1 MSLNQSRSDK
11 NDTQFRKPTF
21 SGARSGHSNRSNH
34 RPFNGGRGSRAPA
47 APSTSTANP
56 IPPSNRSYAKVSNT
70 PQGAQPAQSLQN
82 GAPLPSPLPG
92 VSNIPVPPVVAKLAD
107 VPPQKTERPLPKAP
121 SNQPSSTNTVSTL
134 PSTPSKGDGVKGFS
148 LQFGSISAGYMQ
160 VPARTS
166 SAPPKLDEQQRD
178 QAKRDASRAIP
189 SVPLPRGHKPDFAT
203 KEAALVEKPVSQE
216 TNTKPHVKRDVSVT
230 SASPPT
236 PAQKPQPPALPMA
249 GLSMPSPY
257 HQQAPSMHY
266 GGSNQRIQSHGVP
279 SSSLQMPMP
288 MPMPLPMGTPS
299 QGPHQLYVHSLVHP
313 GQNLG
318 YTTQPPTQLPH
329 QPGNVGINMSTQ
341 FNQQPTQFNQQPA
354 GNFGSTRT
362 IVKITHPDT
371 HEELRL
377 GNDGPSPSMSHH
389 TAATQNQPL
398 PPYTANHPMNYY
410 SNTYSSGPPIF
421 PAPSSLPL
429 VGTQSSATTQ
439 GSRFTYPV
447 SQAQSFVF
455 QPSNTFPGKSG
466 VSKLGVDLSF
476 ADHSRG
482 IQNLIP
488 LTQPSS
494 KPVTIKA
501 AGEKAASSTKGL
513 KVTMPSKSDVA
524 SSNQF
529 APAPTSVTV
538 EALIPATLPA
548 SLNTN
553 PRDLAPIPSLDSV
566 SKFKDV
572 MPISTGDIQKQ
583 LSENVDGESNTQ
595 VLKHLDDS
603 SKITTAESSEA
614 KITCSSSEPKDG
626 LSDPARL
633 SPIVTDTTPN
643 ELAVKVSA
651 NLSHPSESGESQ
663 NVMNEAF
670 KQDGPPLCEDIASK
684 SSISNGA
691 EAELPEV
698 LSLDDSKGPEYLAG
712 AGQDNSVKLTGKTE
726 FVGDAIEATQ
736 TNADSDTPI
745 TEGEIMQS
753 KLSDVHDISVS
764 ETSSGLLDGPSPKDF
779 DLSKSSV
786 TDHEVIPVS
795 ANILDANA
803 GLETET
809 VDISR
814 PSSSSSSISGS
825 SKSSL
830 ESTKPK
836 NRGKKKLKELLQKA
850 DALGTTADL
859 YNAYKGPEDK
869 KESIDA
875 SEHEHAD
882 EGNMKEVH
890 TDDANT
896 EESTPKN
903 KYEQSKPEL
912 EDWEDAADI
921 STPKLESSGEG
932 VHDEEVVTTKKYS
945 RDFLLKFSELCPNLP
960 EGFEIMSDVADA
972 LMRVSTPRSDREYP
986 TAGRVVDRAGVGTR
1000 DRRANVTMNADRWN
1014 KQPGPFSPDPRA
1026 DFVHG
1031 NDMSGFQGGRG
1042 PGPNYG
1048 VLRNPRPQGPVQN
1061 VGGILSGPMH
1071 SLGFQGVQRNNPDTD
1086 RWLRGTNFN
1095 KGLMPSPHTTVPVI
1109 HKAERKYE
1117 IGKVTDEEQ
1126 AKQRKLKGILNKLT
1140 PQNFDRL
1147 FEQVKEVNIDNV
1159 TTLTGVISQI
1169 FDKALT
1175 EPTFCEMYA
1184 NFCQH
1189 LASGLPDLSV
1199 DDEKITFRRLLLNKC
1214 QEEFERGEREEQEA
1228 NNADGEGGSEQSE
1241 AVREEM
1247 RVKVRR
1253 RMLGNIRL
1261 IGELYKKRMLTER
1274 IMHECIKK
1282 LLGQYQKPD
1291 EENIEALCKL
1301 MSTIGEMIDHP
1312 KAKEHMDAYFDI
1324 MGQLSNDMKLS
1335 SRVRFMLR
1343 DAIDLRK
1350 NKWQQRRKIEGP
1362 KKIEEVHRDAAQE
1375 RQGQVNRL
1383 SRNVSMNAGARR
1395 GQPLEFGP
1403 RGSMLS
1409 SPIGTGMGYRG
1420 MSPQIRG
1427 FGGQDMR
1434 MDGRN
1439 IYESSTVSVPLPQR
1453 SSSDEPIMLGPQ
1465 GCLARDMA
1473 HRQPSVSSS
1482 SLYGNSPSF
1491 GDSRRMG
1498 GGLNGYGAAQEPGIY
1513 STREGHFPR
1522 NASDRFGASVAFDQ
1536 SSSQELNSSS
1546 ANRDSR
1552 YLDRNLDR
1560 SRPTTSSV
1568 PRAGISVPQNH
1579 SSNNVLPEERL
1590 RNMSIAAIKEFYSV
1604 KDEKEV
1610 ALCIKDLNAPSFY
1623 PNVVSTWV
1631 SDSFERKD
1639 IERDSLAKLLVSLT
1653 KPQDGTFSP
1662 SQLIQGFESVLT
1674 NLEDTVTD
1682 APKAPEFLGRIFAK
1696 VVLENVLLLKDVG
1709 HLIQHGGEEPGRLV
1723 EVGLAAQVV
1732 ASLLEMIKS
1741 EKGESTLNEIR
1752 VSSKLQLHH
1761 FLPPPPIRCPK
1772 LEMFM

>member
-11 NDTQFRKPTF
+11 NDNQSRKPAF
-21 SGARSGHSNRSNH
+21 SGARSGNSSRSNH
-34 RPFNGGRGSRAPA
+34 RPFNGGRGPRAPA
-47 APSTSTANP
+47 APSTA
-56 IPPSNRSYAKVSNT
+56 PPNRSYAKVINP
-70 PQGAQPAQSLQN
+70 PQAGQPPHSLEN
-82 GAPLPSPLPG
+82 GLPLPSALPG
-92 VSNIPVPPVVAKLAD
+92 VSNTPVPPAVAKLAD
-107 VPPQKTERPLPKAP
+107 VQPQKTERPLPKAP
-121 SNQPSSTNTVSTL
+121 SNQPSSTNTLSTL

-148 LQFGSISAGYMQ
+148 LQFGSISAGIK
-160 VPARTS
+160 VPVRTS

-178 QAKRDASRAIP
+178 QAKRDTSRAIP
-189 SVPLPRGHKPDFAT
+189 AVPLPRGHKPDFAT
-203 KEAALVEKPVSQE
+203 KDAALVDKPVSQE
-216 TNTKPHVKRDVSVT
+216 SNAKPHAKRDVLVA

-236 PAQKPQPPALPMA
+236 QAQKPPALPMA
-249 GLSMPSPY
+249 GMSMPSAY
-257 HQQAPSMHY
+257 HQQAASMHY
-266 GGSNQRIQSHGVP
+266 GGPNQRIQSHGVP

-288 MPMPLPMGTPS
+288 MPMPLPMGNPS
-299 QGPHQLYVHSLVHP
+299 QVQHQLYVHSLVH
-313 GQNLG
+313 GHNLG
-318 YTTQPPTQLPH
+318 YTTQQPTQLPH
-329 QPGNVGINMSTQ
+329 QPGNVGINMSTP
-341 FNQQPTQFNQQPA
+341 FNQLPT
-354 GNFGSTRT
+354 GNFGSTRA
-362 IVKITHPDT
+362 IVKITHPET
-371 HEELRL
+371 HEELQL
-377 GNDGPSPSMSHH
+377 VHDVPSPSISHH
-389 TAATQNQPL
+389 TAPTQNQHL

-410 SNTYSSGPPIF
+410 PNSYSSGPPVF

-447 SQAQSFVF
+447 SQAQSFGF

-466 VSKLGVDLSF
+466 VSNLGVDLSI

-482 IQNLIP
+482 IQNLIRP
-488 LTQPSS
+488 AQPSS
-494 KPVTIKA
+494 KTVTIKP
-501 AGEKAASSTKGL
+501 AGEKATSSTKGL
-513 KVTMPSKSDVA
+513 KITMPSKSDVG
-524 SSNQF
+524 SSNQS
-529 APAPTSVTV
+529 APVPTSVTV

-548 SLNTN
+548 ALNTN
-553 PRDLAPIPSLDSV
+553 PRDLAPISSCVDSV

-572 MPISTGDIQKQ
+572 MPISIGDIQKQ
-583 LSENVDGESNTQ
+583 LNENVDEESDTQ

-603 SKITTAESSEA
+603 SKIIAAKSSEA
-614 KITCSSSEPKDG
+614 KINCSSSEPKDG
-626 LSDPARL
+626 LSDPVRL
-633 SPIVTDTTPN
+633 SPIVTDTTPV
-643 ELAVKVSA
+643 ELADKVSA
-651 NLSHPSESGESQ
+651 KLSHPYESGAYQ
-663 NVMNEAF
+663 NVMKEAS
-670 KQDGPPLCEDIASK
+670 KQDGPPLCEDSSSN
-684 SSISNGA
+684 SSISKGG
-691 EAELPEV
+691 EVEHSEV
-698 LSLDDSKGPEYLAG
+698 LSLDNSKGSEYLAG
-712 AGQDNSVKLTGKTE
+712 TGQEYSVQLTGKTE
-726 FVGDAIEATQ
+726 FVGDGIEATQ
-736 TNADSDTPI
+736 TNADSDTSI
-745 TEGEIMQS
+745 TEGEIRQS

-764 ETSSGLLDGPSPKDF
+764 VTSSGLLDGPSLKDF

-795 ANILDANA
+795 ANILEANA
-803 GLETET
+803 GHETEI
-809 VDISR
+809 VDLSR

-830 ESTKPK
+830 ESTKTK

-875 SEHEHAD
+875 SEHAD
-882 EGNMKEVH
+882 EGNMKEVR
-890 TDDANT
+890 TDANT
-896 EESTPKN
+896 DESAQKN

-912 EDWEDAADI
+912 DDWEDAADI
-921 STPKLESSGEG
+921 STPKLESSVEG
-932 VHDEEVVTTKKYS
+932 AHDEEIVTTKKYT
-945 RDFLLKFSELCPNLP
+945 RDFLLKFSEQCATLP

-986 TAGRVVDRAGVGTR
+986 SAGRVVDRAGVGTR
-1000 DRRANVTMNADRWN
+1000 DRRGNVTTNVDRWN
-1014 KQPGPFSPDPRA
+1014 KQPVSFSPDPRA
-1026 DFVHG
+1026 DLAYGSDIV
-1031 NDMSGFQGGRG
+1031 GFQGGRG
-1042 PGPNYG
+1042 PTYG
-1048 VLRNPRPQGPVQN
+1048 VLRNPKPQGPVQN
-1061 VGGILSGPMH
+1061 VGGILSGPMQ
-1071 SLGFQGVQRNNPDTD
+1071 SLGFQGVQRNNSDTD

-1095 KGLMPSPHTTVPVI
+1095 KGLMPSPHTPVPVI

-1159 TTLTGVISQI
+1159 TTLNGVISQI

-1228 NNADGEGGSEQSE
+1228 NNADDEGGSEQSE

-1282 LLGQYQKPD
+1282 LLGHNQKPD

-1301 MSTIGEMIDHP
+1301 MSTIGEMIDHS

-1324 MGQLSNDMKLS
+1324 MWQLSNDMKLS
-1335 SRVRFMLR
+1335 SRVRFMLK

-1350 NKWQQRRKIEGP
+1350 NKWQQRRKVDGP

-1383 SRNVSMNAGARR
+1383 SRNASMNSGTRR

-1427 FGGQDMR
+1427 FGGQEMR
-1434 MDGRN
+1434 MDSRN
-1439 IYESSTVSVPLPQR
+1439 IYESSTLSVPLPHR

-1473 HRQPSVSSS
+1473 HRQTSASSS
-1482 SLYGNSPSF
+1482 PLYGNSTSF
-1491 GDSRRMG
+1491 SDSRRMT
-1498 GGLNGYGAAQEPGIY
+1498 GGLNGYGTAQESGIY
-1513 STREGHFPR
+1513 STREGHFTR

-1536 SSSQELNSSS
+1536 SSSQDLNSSS

-1560 SRPTTSSV
+1560 SRPMTSSM
-1568 PRAGISVPQNH
+1568 PRVGVSVPQNH

-1590 RNMSIAAIKEFYSV
+1590 RDMSIAAIKEFYSV

-1610 ALCIKDLNAPSFY
+1610 ALCIRDLNAPSFY
-1623 PNVVSTWV
+1623 PNVVSIWV

-1682 APKAPEFLGRIFAK
+1682 APKAPEFLGRIFAR

-1709 HLIQHGGEEPGRLV
+1709 HLIQHGGEEPGKLV
-1723 EVGLAAQVV
+1723 EAGLAAQVV

-1752 VSSKLQLHH
+1752 VSSNLQLHH
-1761 FLPPPPIRCPK
+1761 FLPPSPSRCPK